1 MIRKEAMV
9 RAGLVTYY
17 SNIIM
22 QNKVS
27 EIDPVA
33 YANIPWSVAH
43 MALEQTYDRNDTL
56 ETKIMI
62 LKNMTCLNRGLLD
75 FLISKMNRFTY

>member
-17 SNIIM
+17 SNIIL

-43 MALEQTYDRNDTL
+43 LALERAYDRNDTL

-62 LKNMTCLNRGLLD
+62 LKNMTCLNRGLLG
-75 FLISKMNRFTY
+75 FLISKMNIFTY

>member
-9 RAGLVTYY
+9 RAGLVSYY
-17 SNIIM
+17 TKVII

-33 YANIPWSVAH
+33 YANIPWAVAH
-43 MALEQTYDRNDTL
+43 MSLEQAYDKNDTP
-56 ETKIMI
+56 EIRAAI
-62 LKNMTCLNRGLLD
+62 LKNMTCLNRGLLG
-75 FLISKMNRFTY
+75 FLISKLNSFTY